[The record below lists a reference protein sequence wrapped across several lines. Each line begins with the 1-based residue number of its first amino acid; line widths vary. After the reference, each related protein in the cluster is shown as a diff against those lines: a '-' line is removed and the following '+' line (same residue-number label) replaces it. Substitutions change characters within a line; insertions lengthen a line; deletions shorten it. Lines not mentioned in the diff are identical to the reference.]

1 MKKRTFL
8 KLSSALITTAA
19 VAPLESCVTQPSS
32 HRTNWAGNLTYS
44 SDELHEPATI
54 DELAALVKQ
63 ASKIKV
69 QGTCHSFNTIADSR
83 AGFVKLGKLNQ
94 VVSLDETNM
103 TVTVQSGMRYG
114 ELGRY
119 LESKGYALHNLA
131 SLPHISI
138 AGAVATST
146 HGSGDRNGSLAS
158 AVRGLRIMKSN
169 GELVDVGEDLAGT
182 VVNLGATGI
191 VTEVTLAIQPTFQVR
206 QRVFQYMPMASLQ
219 EHFDEVF
226 SAGYSVSLFTDWS
239 DDTIDQVW
247 VKQLASQPDIGAV
260 EWFGAKPAT
269 RDLHPIES
277 ISAVNCTP
285 QLGVVGPWH
294 ERLPHFKMD
303 FTPSS
308 GEELQAEYFVPRKFG
323 YDAIMA
329 VHNLRAR
336 VNPLIQISE
345 VRSIAGDQLLMSP
358 FRNQD
363 SIAIHFTWKKDW
375 EGVRQVLPLIEG
387 ALAPYG
393 VRPHWAKLFTIDPSV
408 LKSRYETMEEFKNLM
423 KKYDPEGKFVN
434 EFLSKYIA

>member
-19 VAPLESCVTQPSS
+19 VAPLESCVTQPSI

-44 SDELHEPATI
+44 SDELHEPTTV
-54 DELAALVKQ
+54 DELADLVRTT
-63 ASKIKV
+63 SKIKV

-83 AGFVKLGKLNQ
+83 DRFVKLGKMNQ
-94 VVSLDETNM
+94 VVSLDEQNL

-119 LESKGYALHNLA
+119 LEGKGYALHNLA

-138 AGAVATST
+138 AGAIATST
-146 HGSGDRNGSLAS
+146 HGSGNRNGSLAS
-158 AVRGLRIMKSN
+158 AVRGLRVMKAN
-169 GELVDVGEDLAGT
+169 GETVDVGEDLAGM
-182 VVNLGATGI
+182 VVNLGATGV

-206 QRVFQYMPMASLQ
+206 QRVFQNLPMTSLK
-219 EHFDEVF
+219 EHFDEIF
-226 SAGYSVSLFTDWS
+226 QAGYSVSLFTDWS

-247 VKQLASQPDIGAV
+247 VKQLATQPDIGAI

-308 GEELQAEYFVPRKFG
+308 GEELQAEYFVPFQSG
-323 YDAIMA
+323 YEAIAA
-329 VHNLRAR
+329 VHSLRDR

-345 VRSIAGDQLLMSP
+345 VRSIAADNLLMSP

-375 EGVRQVLPLIEG
+375 EGVRQVLPLIEN
-387 ALAPYG
+387 ALEPFG
-393 VRPHWAKLFTIDPSV
+393 VRPHWGKLFTLDPAT
-408 LKSRYETMEEFKNLM
+408 LKGRYETLDTFRGLM
-423 KKYDPEGKFVN
+423 KKYDPDGKFVN
-434 EFLSKYIA
+434 EFLAKFVA